1 MFSKVVEY
9 GAVITVI
16 VLAAAGV
23 WEDFLAKKSLTRR
36 VVMSAMLLVAS
47 IIVVVNQYETD
58 KQHERDAGQISGLK
72 NAVKQANDTQQKNAA
87 QFLQGQDSSR
97 QEFLKQFN
105 QLGDKV
111 AKLQTQAA
119 TEALQKQAAELQAEL
134 HSTEQALNPPKAELQ
149 FSFESARDTPIRTT
163 SLPRD
168 LQGNITVRFT
178 VMNMTQAVA
187 NDGFVS
193 FQICDEC
200 TFIKEPDGFKRV
212 EGERA
217 TELNYDFQRIL
228 PMQALPVF
236 EDSKQRFVYH
246 LSRHSLE

>member
-1 MFSKVVEY
+1 
-9 GAVITVI
+9 
-16 VLAAAGV
+16 
-23 WEDFLAKKSLTRR
+23 
-36 VVMSAMLLVAS
+36 MSAILLVAS

-58 KQHERDAGQISGLK
+58 KQHEGDTGQISGLK
-72 NAVKQANDTQQKNAA
+72 DAVKQANETQQKNAA

-97 QEFLKQFN
+97 QQFLKQFN
-105 QLGDKV
+105 QLSDKV

-149 FSFESARDTPIRTT
+149 FSFENPDPDTPIRTT

-193 FQICDEC
+193 FQICDGC
-200 TFIKEPDGFKRV
+200 TFVKEPDGFKRV

-217 TELNYDFQRIL
+217 SELNYDFQRIL

-236 EDSKQRFVYH
+236 EAKIRVPPFASFTRVAINYRCKTCVVPPLVEHH
-246 LSRHSLE
+246 LPEIDLGTIYLVASAPKKG